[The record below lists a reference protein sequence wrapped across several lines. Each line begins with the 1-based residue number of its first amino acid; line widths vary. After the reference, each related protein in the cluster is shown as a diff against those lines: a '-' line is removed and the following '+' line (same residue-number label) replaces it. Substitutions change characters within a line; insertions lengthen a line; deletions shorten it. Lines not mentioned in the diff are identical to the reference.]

1 MGIYEIVSIGAFVA
15 ALVWALRSRDPIN
28 LGALFGGLLIFGFD
42 WMWCSKSFFNATFTT
57 ELFNIPGLHIRGE
70 SYPFAVACN
79 WAVGFG
85 LIPVLAAQAYTQL
98 GRKLGALHL
107 PVMFVA
113 FAVLDMVI
121 EIICVHGLGVWHYY
135 QAPQYLFYSW
145 PWSNVVLLGG
155 LLTFSYVGLAY
166 LRRWLAM
173 PPQAGFSLCSENTWK
188 GFTLACAIIWGS
200 AFFLTVV
207 LLFWYSAATP
217 WIDSPRLW

>member
-85 LIPVLAAQAYTQL
+85 LIPVLAAQCLPTQAATRKETGSWKWAAFQLIYMSVLAYV
-98 GRKLGALHL
+98 A
-107 PVMFVA
+107 A
-113 FAVLDMVI
+113 FAT
-121 EIICVHGLGVWHYY
+121 Y
-135 QAPQYLFYSW
+135 Q
-145 PWSNVVLLGG
+145 
-155 LLTFSYVGLAY
+155 LA
-166 LRRWLAM
+166 A
-173 PPQAGFSLCSENTWK
+173 
-188 GFTLACAIIWGS
+188 
-200 AFFLTVV
+200 AFMG
-207 LLFWYSAATP
+207 
-217 WIDSPRLW
+217 